1 MALDL
6 PAIVRRLQEVEARH
20 PDVADDLNPVIQ
32 ALTGQDSSVIG
43 VEQARELLG
52 ATSAKAVEG
61 LITLG
66 ILPGSQDPQ
75 TGDWSIPL
83 AAILGFRHWQE
94 EITAIGGDDMTEEEL
109 AILSETRIGTFPWQ
123 RGERHSTEDYASSSY
138 S

>member
-1 MALDL
+1 MTPGPPCWPVRGDFGIILLGERLRSVKGVDAMALDL

-20 PDVADDLNPVIQ
+20 PDVADELNPVIQ

-66 ILPGSQDPQ
+66 ILPGSQ
-75 TGDWSIPL
+75 
-83 AAILGFRHWQE
+83 
-94 EITAIGGDDMTEEEL
+94 
-109 AILSETRIGTFPWQ
+109 
-123 RGERHSTEDYASSSY
+123 
-138 S
+138 